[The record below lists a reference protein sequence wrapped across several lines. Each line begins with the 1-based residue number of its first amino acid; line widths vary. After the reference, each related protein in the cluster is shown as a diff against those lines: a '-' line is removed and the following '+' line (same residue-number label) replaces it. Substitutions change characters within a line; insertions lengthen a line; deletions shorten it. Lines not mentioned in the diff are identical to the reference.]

1 MVRAVVLGDVGRAGR
16 GHRRQ
21 GHIREREELSGR
33 GVARDDQGTEA
44 VDAVLQN
51 DRARRDDTAHE
62 AHGDA
67 LAEQLPIE
75 AVLHMEVLFPGQEQP
90 GAAEDIQDA
99 ERHRHALRDDR
110 RHTGTGHA
118 HAQRSDEPEVEDDV
132 EHRREDEEDQRHEAV
147 ADGPQQ
153 AGAEV
158 IGKHD
163 DDAEVDDDDIAVG
176 VL

>member
-1 MVRAVVLGDVGRAGR
+1 
-16 GHRRQ
+16 
-21 GHIREREELSGR
+21 
-33 GVARDDQGTEA
+33 
-44 VDAVLQN
+44 
-51 DRARRDDTAHE
+51 
-62 AHGDA
+62 
-67 LAEQLPIE
+67 
-75 AVLHMEVLFPGQEQP
+75 MEVLFLRQEQP
-90 GAAEDIQDA
+90 GAAENIQDA

-132 EHRREDEEDQRHEAV
+132 EQRHEAV

-153 AGAEV
+153 TGAEV

>member
-1 MVRAVVLGDVGRAGR
+1 
-16 GHRRQ
+16 
-21 GHIREREELSGR
+21 
-33 GVARDDQGTEA
+33 
-44 VDAVLQN
+44 
-51 DRARRDDTAHE
+51 
-62 AHGDA
+62 
-67 LAEQLPIE
+67 
-75 AVLHMEVLFPGQEQP
+75 MEVLFLGQEQP

-99 ERHRHALRDDR
+99 ERHRHALGDDR

-132 EHRREDEEDQRHEAV
+132 EHRREDKEDQRHEAV